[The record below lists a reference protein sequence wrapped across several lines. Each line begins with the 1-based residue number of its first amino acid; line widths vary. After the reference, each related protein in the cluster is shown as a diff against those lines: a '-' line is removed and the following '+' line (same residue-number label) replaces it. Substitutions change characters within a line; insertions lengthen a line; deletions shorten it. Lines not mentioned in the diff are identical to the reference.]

1 MCFKYKAT
9 EFSGQERK
17 HLKVCAYKP
26 SESCKSSTASICLA
40 IPSSHMLGGPLLL
53 VTGFTILK
61 NCYVSEIALIN
72 WSKLLY
78 PKFSQVLGKVTGA
91 ITHYIGFLSGIRK
104 FSRDPSSHPGL
115 SMVKAP

>member
-17 HLKVCAYKP
+17 HLKVCGYKP
-26 SESCKSSTASICLA
+26 SESFKSSTASICLA

-72 WSKLLY
+72 WSKLFPL
-78 PKFSQVLGKVTGA
+78 KTACTIHTLVKTQICTA
-91 ITHYIGFLSGIRK
+91 QI
-104 FSRDPSSHPGL
+104 SSF
-115 SMVKAP
+115 